1 MKKWVGLLC
10 AVMLSVSAYAA
21 AAKNT
26 MKMVTYFP
34 VPYVGYDTVWSY
46 RTDEKGSL
54 DIGVLDKCEMTA
66 YKGTS
71 TQLNGNAINITSV
84 GGSGVG
90 ALDSR
95 KGLVNVTKG
104 RLNLNSSV
112 YAARIQSEKVE
123 VGDST
128 EGGGSSLLQV
138 GVPANGGTPTTT
150 VLYIN
155 QLPTRNGSLK
165 IEGGTQKTYDL
176 EVGGFQMFGWTFPPC
191 SGTVRWKALEIGGG
205 VGTNKTYTD
214 LFLVCE

>member
-46 RTDEKGSL
+46 RTDERGSL

-84 GGSGVG
+84 AGGGW
-90 ALDSR
+90 DSR
-95 KGLVNVTKG
+95 NGLVNVTKG

-155 QLPTRNGSLK
+155 QLPTRNGILN
-165 IEGGTQKTYDL
+165 IEGGSQKDYDL
-176 EVGGFQMFGWTFPPC
+176 EVSKFQMFGWTFPSC

-205 VGTNKTYTD
+205 VGTNETYTD

>member
-46 RTDEKGSL
+46 RIDERGSL

-71 TQLNGNAINITSV
+71 TQLSGNAINITSV

-123 VGDST
+123 VGNTADGT
-128 EGGGSSLLQV
+128 YSSLLQIE
-138 GVPANGGTPTTT
+138 VPAYGGTPTTT

-155 QLPTRNGSLK
+155 QLPTRNGSLN

-176 EVGGFQMFGWTFPPC
+176 EVGGFQMFGWTFPSC
-191 SGTVRWKALEIGGG
+191 SGTVRWKSLEIGGG
-205 VGTNKTYTD
+205 VGTNETYTD

>member
-46 RTDEKGSL
+46 RTDGYGSL
-54 DIGVLDKCEMTA
+54 DIGILDHCEMIV
-66 YKGTS
+66 YKGTADS
-71 TQLNGNAINITSV
+71 LAGGAINVSQV
-84 GGSGVG
+84 SGG
-90 ALDSR
+90 LNDLH

-123 VGDST
+123 VGNTSDGT
-128 EGGGSSLLQV
+128 LSSLLYI
-138 GVPANGGTPTTT
+138 GTPSVGAYATTA
-150 VLYIN
+150 LYID
-155 QLPTRNGSLK
+155 QLPEKNMTLNIK
-165 IEGGTQKTYDL
+165 GGEQKTYDL
-176 EVGGFQMFGWTFPPC
+176 EVKDFQMFGFTFPSC

-205 VGTNKTYTD
+205 PGTDQTYTD